1 MTASVLRIEGDGPG
15 DLPKSP
21 QLVRASAEPEGLGR
35 IDLALVLVASF
46 VVVLDFSIVNLA
58 LASIQ
63 RELGFS
69 ATALQWVVTAYAI
82 TFGGFLILGG
92 GLADR
97 YGRRPMFVVGLLVFT
112 SASLVGGL
120 ANGPELL
127 VAARAIQ
134 GIGAAIVAPAALALI
149 TSGFREGGPR
159 NRALGLYGA
168 TASVGFVGG
177 LVLGGMIVQLLGWR
191 AVFFVNVPVGL
202 VAASLSLRY
211 LPNLAHQAVIGAL
224 DVGGGLLITAS
235 IAALVYAV
243 SEAPLVG
250 FGARDVLLAVIL
262 CVTSLAGFVVL
273 ERHHPHPLVRF
284 EVLQLP
290 TLRAANAITLLLGVW
305 SGGEMIVMT
314 LYLQE
319 GLHYSPLLSGLA
331 IAPQGV
337 VGLVT
342 GLAGP
347 RLVARLGLKR
357 LLMLT
362 ATMTGVGLLMLA
374 GATAVGTYPIMLA
387 AVSLVGFG
395 TAGTIFAATVGAS
408 NGVSD
413 AEQGLAGGLLNMSRQ
428 IGAAIGAAVLLS
440 VSEMGPRASG
450 VITSVAGDREAM
462 LAAAAVALMAVPVAG
477 FGVKTPWPGLGRH
490 RPSRDSI
497 GAGDSAAA
505 APSRSRRPVRGPAI
519 PAAGAARIQGRELI
533 RQEQLA
539 QQVSKLSPF
548 AGGERR
554 KEPLLV
560 LQVGPNRLVHDAAAT
575 VGQGDQG
582 AASIIRVGEPS
593 DQSGRLDAVDA
604 VGHRTGRE
612 HQGADQLSR
621 THLVGRARA
630 YQRGQHFVL
639 TEGKAEVTENFRK
652 AARLQEVNPGYPLQH
667 MGGGDIESG
676 PLLVPLP
683 DDAIDLIL
691 FHLTIVSRFRDSP
704 QGSTVW
710 NSSRAE
716 ACLEAHGMGAEVGGS
731 QNEQGF
737 AIPSVS

>member
-1 MTASVLRIEGDGPG
+1 MTAGAVRIQSDRPG
-15 DLPKSP
+15 DLPKLP
-21 QLVRASAEPEGLGR
+21 LLVRASAEPEGLGR
-35 IDLALVLVASF
+35 IALALVLVAAF

-97 YGRRPMFVVGLLVFT
+97 YGRRRMFVVGLLVFT

-120 ANGPELL
+120 ATGPELL

-134 GIGAAIVAPAALALI
+134 GVGAAIVAPAALALI
-149 TSGFREGGPR
+149 TSGFREGAPR

-177 LVLGGMIVQLLGWR
+177 LVLGGMLVQLLGWR
-191 AVFFVNVPVGL
+191 TVFFVNVPVGL
-202 VAASLSLRY
+202 VAAGLSLRY
-211 LPNLAHQAVIGAL
+211 LPNRSPRAVTGTL

-250 FGARDVLLAVIL
+250 FGARDVLLAVAL
-262 CVTSLAGFVVL
+262 CVTSLVGFVVL

-284 EVLQLP
+284 DVLRLP
-290 TLRAANAITLLLGVW
+290 TLGAANLITLLLGVW

-331 IAPQGV
+331 IAPQGL

-342 GLAGP
+342 GLAGA

-362 ATMTGVGLLMLA
+362 ATMTGLGLLMLA
-374 GATAVGTYPIMLA
+374 GATVVGAYPIMVA

-450 VITSVAGDREAM
+450 VITSVAGDRVAM
-462 LAAAAVALMAVPVAG
+462 LTAAAVALVAVLVAG
-477 FGVKTPWPGLGRH
+477 FGVRTPGPGPGRH
-490 RPSRDSI
+490 RPARHSI
-497 GAGDSAAA
+497 GAGESAAA
-505 APSRSRRPVRGPAI
+505 APSRPRRPLGRPAF

-539 QQVSKLSPF
+539 KQVSKPSPF
-548 AGGERR
+548 CGGKRR

-560 LQVGPNRLVHDAAAT
+560 LQVGPKRLVRHAAAT
-575 VGQGDQG
+575 GGQGDQS
-582 AASIIRVGEPS
+582 AASILRVGEPS

-621 THLVGRARA
+621 THPVGRARA

-639 TEGKAEVTENFRK
+639 PEGKVEVTEDFRK
-652 AARLQEVNPGYPLQH
+652 AVRLQEVKPGNPLQH
-667 MGGGDIESG
+667 MGGGD
-676 PLLVPLP
+676 V
-683 DDAIDLIL
+683 
-691 FHLTIVSRFRDSP
+691 
-704 QGSTVW
+704 
-710 NSSRAE
+710 
-716 ACLEAHGMGAEVGGS
+716 
-731 QNEQGF
+731 
-737 AIPSVS
+737 

>member
-1 MTASVLRIEGDGPG
+1 MTAGALRIEGDGPG
-15 DLPKSP
+15 GLPELP
-21 QLVRASAEPEGLGR
+21 QLIRASAAPEGLGR
-35 IDLALVLVASF
+35 IALALVLVAAF

-69 ATALQWVVTAYAI
+69 VNSLQWVVTAYAI

-97 YGRRPMFVVGLLVFT
+97 YGRRRMFVVGLLVFA

-120 ANGPELL
+120 ASGPELL
-127 VAARAIQ
+127 VAARAVQ

-149 TSGFREGGPR
+149 TSGFREGGSR

-177 LVLGGMIVQLLGWR
+177 LVLGGMLVQLLGWR

-202 VAASLSLRY
+202 VAAGLSLRY
-211 LPNLAHQAVIGAL
+211 LPNLAHRAVTGAL
-224 DVGGGLLITAS
+224 DVGGGLLITTS

-250 FGARDVLLAVIL
+250 FGARDVLLAMIL
-262 CVTSLAGFVVL
+262 CVTSLAGLVVL
-273 ERHHPHPLVRF
+273 ERHHPNPLVRF
-284 EVLQLP
+284 DVLRLP

-331 IAPQGV
+331 IAPQGL

-342 GLAGP
+342 GLAGA

-362 ATMTGVGLLMLA
+362 ATMTGLGLLMLA
-374 GATAVGTYPIMLA
+374 GVTAVGTYPIMLA

-395 TAGTIFAATVGAS
+395 TAGTMFAATVGAS

-413 AEQGLAGGLLNMSRQ
+413 AEQGLAGGLLNTSRQ
-428 IGAAIGAAVLLS
+428 IGAAIGAAVLLA

-450 VITSVAGDREAM
+450 VITSVAGDRLAM
-462 LAAAAVALMAVPVAG
+462 LAAAAVALAAVLVAG
-477 FGVKTPWPGLGRH
+477 FGVRTRSPGPVRH
-490 RPSRDSI
+490 HPFRHSI
-497 GAGDSAAA
+497 GARDSAAA
-505 APSRSRRPVRGPAI
+505 APSRSRHPVGGPAI
-519 PAAGAARIQGRELI
+519 SAAGAARIQGREMI

-560 LQVGPNRLVHDAAAT
+560 LQVGPKRLVHDAAAT

-621 THLVGRARA
+621 AHLVGRAGA
-630 YQRGQHFVL
+630 YQRGQYFVL
-639 TEGKAEVTENFRK
+639 TEGKAEVTENVRK

-667 MGGGDIESG
+667 MGRGDVESG

-691 FHLTIVSRFRDSP
+691 FHFTIVSRFRDSP

-710 NSSRAE
+710 NSSRSD
-716 ACLEAHGMGAEVGGS
+716 ACLGADGIGAEVGDR
-731 QNEQGF
+731 
-737 AIPSVS
+737 

>member
-1 MTASVLRIEGDGPG
+1 MTAPAGWTAGEGPG
-15 DLPKSP
+15 DLPKLP
-21 QLVRASAEPEGLGR
+21 QSVRASADPEGLGR
-35 IDLALVLVASF
+35 VALALVLVAAF

-69 ATALQWVVTAYAI
+69 ATSLQWVVTAYAI

-97 YGRRPMFVVGLLVFT
+97 YGRRRIFVVGLVVFT

-120 ANGPELL
+120 ASGPGLL

-149 TSGFREGGPR
+149 TSGYRQGGPR

-177 LVLGGMIVQLLGWR
+177 LVLGGMLVQLLGWR

-202 VAASLSLRY
+202 VAAGLALRY
-211 LPNLAHQAVIGAL
+211 LPKPAHRAVAGAL

-250 FGARDVLLAVIL
+250 FGAPDVLLAVIL

-284 EVLQLP
+284 EVLRLP

-305 SGGEMIVMT
+305 SGGEMIVVT

-331 IAPQGV
+331 IAPQGL
-337 VGLVT
+337 VGLAT
-342 GLAGP
+342 GLAGS

-362 ATMTGVGLLMLA
+362 ATTTGLGLLMLA

-413 AEQGLAGGLLNMSRQ
+413 AAQGLAGGLLNMSRQ

-440 VSEMGPRASG
+440 LAEMGPRASG

-462 LAAAAVALMAVPVAG
+462 LAAAAVALVAVLVAG
-477 FGVKTPWPGLGRH
+477 FGVRMSLSRPGRR
-490 RPSRDSI
+490 RPSRHPI
-497 GAGDSAAA
+497 GARDSAAA
-505 APSRSRRPVRGPAI
+505 APSRSPRPVRRPAI

-533 RQEQLA
+533 RHEQLA
-539 QQVSKLSPF
+539 QQVSKLSPL

-554 KEPLLV
+554 KESLLI
-560 LQVGPNRLVHDAAAT
+560 LQMGLNRLVHDAAAT

-582 AASIIRVGEPS
+582 AASVIRVGEPA
-593 DQSGRLDAVDA
+593 DQSGSLDPVNA

-621 THLVGRARA
+621 AHLVGRAGA
-630 YQRGQHFVL
+630 YQRGQYFVL
-639 TEGKAEVTENFRK
+639 TEGEAEVTENFCK
-652 AARLQEVNPGYPLQH
+652 AARLQQVNPGNPLQH
-667 MGGGDIESG
+667 MGGGDVESG
-676 PLLVPLP
+676 PLPVPLP

-691 FHLTIVSRFRDSP
+691 FHHPIVSRFRDSP
-704 QGSTVW
+704 QGSTV
-710 NSSRAE
+710 
-716 ACLEAHGMGAEVGGS
+716 
-731 QNEQGF
+731 
-737 AIPSVS
+737 